1 LKRPWLLIV
10 VIANLA
16 AVLALVFIYPDL
28 MVGPGPLA
36 AGHAELATDCFACH
50 APLRGASSQ
59 RCASCHAV
67 ADIGLRTTRGVAIVA
82 TPAKVAFH
90 QHLIETDCVACH
102 SDHQAPKLT
111 QHSRK
116 PFSHELLQA
125 ATRER
130 CEGCHQKPTNSL
142 HQQIKG
148 NCAQCHSAKGWKPAT
163 FDHSRMF
170 ALDGDH
176 NTRCETCH
184 VNSDYSRYT
193 CYGCHEH
200 TLSNVRAKHEEEGI
214 RNLDNC
220 VRCHRNATD
229 EPGEGGAEGGGRDG
243 SSEASGHEGRDRRE
257 RD

>member
-1 LKRPWLLIV
+1 MKRPWLLLS

-16 AVLALVFIYPDL
+16 AVLALIFIYPDL

-67 ADIGLRTTRGVAIVA
+67 ADIGLRTTLGVSIVA

-90 QHLIETDCVACH
+90 QQLIETDCVACH
-102 SDHQAPKLT
+102 SDHQAPQLT
-111 QHSRK
+111 RHSRK

-130 CEGCHQKPTNSL
+130 CEGCHRKPTDNL
-142 HQQIKG
+142 HRQLKG
-148 NCAQCHSAKGWKPAT
+148 NCVQCHSAQGWKPAT
-163 FDHSRMF
+163 FDHDKLF
-170 ALDGDH
+170 VLDGDH
-176 NTRCETCH
+176 QTRCETCH

-200 TLSNVRAKHEEEGI
+200 TLANVRAKHEEEGV
-214 RNLDNC
+214 RDFDHC
-220 VRCHRNATD
+220 VKCHRSAD
-229 EPGEGGAEGGGRDG
+229 DKPAEGGNRERG
-243 SSEASGHEGRDRRE
+243 SDAAGHPGRDRRE